1 MSANLTLARPYARAA
16 FESAK
21 AENALKDWSA
31 KLAFA
36 AHVAATAEVKVLLGS
51 PKLAIADQVG
61 LLLPQG
67 ENLGGS
73 FVRFL
78 EELAKHRRLSVLG
91 EVQEGFEALK
101 REAEGLIRATV
112 KTAVALD
119 AQQADTLKKALKR
132 KFEREIEIENVV
144 DPTII
149 GGAVIDTGHLVIDGS
164 VRGRLAR
171 LAQDIAR

>member
-1 MSANLTLARPYARAA
+1 MSATLTLARPYARAA
-16 FESAK
+16 FETAK
-21 AENALKDWSA
+21 ADNALKDWSA

-36 AHVAATAEVKVLLGS
+36 AHVAATAEIKQLLGS

-73 FVRFL
+73 FARFL
-78 EELAKHRRLSVLG
+78 TELATHRRLAVLG
-91 EVQEGFEALK
+91 EIQMAFEALK
-101 REAEGLIRATV
+101 REAEGLIRAKV

-119 AQQADTLKKALKR
+119 AAQSEALKKALKR
-132 KFEREIEIENVV
+132 KFDREIEIDNEV
-144 DPTII
+144 DPSII

>member
-16 FESAK
+16 FETAK

-36 AHVAATAEVKVLLGS
+36 AQVAAAAEVKQLLGN
-51 PKLAIADQVG
+51 PKLAVADQVG

-67 ENLGGS
+67 ENLGGA
-73 FVRFL
+73 FARFL
-78 EELAKHRRLSVLG
+78 GELAGHRRLAVLG
-91 EVQEGFEALK
+91 EIRDGFEALK
-101 REAEGLIRATV
+101 REAEGRIHAKV

-119 AQQADTLKKALKR
+119 AAQADALRKALKR
-132 KFEREIEIENVV
+132 KFDREIDIDNEV
-144 DPTII
+144 DPSII

-164 VRGRLAR
+164 VRGRLDR

>member
-16 FESAK
+16 FETAK
-21 AENALKDWSA
+21 ADNALKDWSA

-36 AHVAATAEVKVLLGS
+36 AHVAATAEAKSLLGS

-67 ENLGGS
+67 ENLDGS
-73 FVRFL
+73 FARL
-78 EELAKHRRLSVLG
+78 LTELAKHRRLGVLG
-91 EVQEGFEALK
+91 EVQSGFESLK
-101 REAEGLIRATV
+101 REAEGLIRAKV

-119 AQQADTLKKALKR
+119 AAQTEALKKALKR
-132 KFEREIEIENVV
+132 KFSREIEIENEV
-144 DPTII
+144 DPSII

-164 VRGRLAR
+164 VRGRLTR
-171 LAQDIAR
+171 LAQDIVR